1 MVQVRFFLKDNE
13 FQGGPFKMEKTT
25 RTNTCSTNKQQA
37 IKNLKAVELVP
48 VATEPQLSSFIQ
60 VQIGNCNIEQYT
72 K

>member
-1 MVQVRFFLKDNE
+1 
-13 FQGGPFKMEKTT
+13 MEKTT

-48 VATEPQLSSFIQ
+48 VATEPQVSSFIQ